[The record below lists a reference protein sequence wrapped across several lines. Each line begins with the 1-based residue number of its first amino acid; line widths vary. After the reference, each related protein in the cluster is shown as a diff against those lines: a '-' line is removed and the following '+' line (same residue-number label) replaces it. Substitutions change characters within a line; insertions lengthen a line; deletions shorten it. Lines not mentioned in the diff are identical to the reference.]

1 MGIIKA
7 IYNTKPK
14 YLINDEERSIVA
26 IISYQNQSFS
36 GVASCCKPDKDFYSH
51 KVGKRIALARAR
63 IAALKWIKKEAIFSY
78 QVKTQ
83 AYKEACCFGEK
94 KCNEVDPTG
103 RFKKS
108 IDKEIQR
115 IEKLKTAIKK
125 EELFLREYIK
135 DANYMI
141 NIVKAH
147 REKDKGKIN

>member
-7 IYNTKPK
+7 IYSAKPE
-14 YLINDEERSIVA
+14 YLINDEECSIVA
-26 IISYQNQSFS
+26 IISYQNQSFP
-36 GVASCCKPDKDFYSH
+36 GTASCCETDRDFYSQR
-51 KVGKRIALARAR
+51 VGKRIALARAR

-94 KCNEVDPTG
+94 RCDEVDPTG

-115 IEKLKTAIKK
+115 IEELKTAIKK

-141 NIVKAH
+141 NIVKAL
-147 REKDKGKIN
+147 RGER